1 MFVFVNKNSWLLLG
15 WNEGTCVCAREFM
28 YSRPITG
35 GTSRVEG
42 KQNSLFPVG
51 PVIKSFFLYFPT
63 DKNGK
68 KKTPK
73 KRFCFTPLA

>member
-35 GTSRVEG
+35 GDIKGLGET
-42 KQNSLFPVG
+42 KLTLSLG
-51 PVIKSFFLYFPT
+51 AIKCFLSHFVFFFV
-63 DKNGK
+63 
-68 KKTPK
+68 
-73 KRFCFTPLA
+73 FCFF

>member
-1 MFVFVNKNSWLLLG
+1 MFVFVDKNSWLLLG

-42 KQNSLFPVG
+42 KQNSLFPLG
-51 PVIKSFFLYFPT
+51 PVIKCLMYRAGLFKARLS
-63 DKNGK
+63 
-68 KKTPK
+68 
-73 KRFCFTPLA
+73 

>member
-1 MFVFVNKNSWLLLG
+1 MFVFVDKNSWLLLG

-42 KQNSLFPVG
+42 KQNSLFPLG
-51 PVIKSFFLYFPT
+51 PLSAYCRILFSFLFF
-63 DKNGK
+63 
-68 KKTPK
+68 
-73 KRFCFTPLA
+73 F